1 MPSPLARQPGS
12 ARRLNPAGGALRVTI
27 VAESFLPYLSGVT
40 VSTDTLARGLG
51 AAGHEVLVVA
61 PRPADGAAPPSA
73 GSAGPEPAYAWLPSY
88 QPPAPAPPGYRM
100 PWPVPSAALRAAV
113 AFGPDVVHAQSPF
126 VAGLMAR
133 RLARR
138 AGAPLV
144 FTHHTRF
151 ADYRHYFGP
160 LAGPGAAAMGAYLRA
175 FWAGCAAIVAPGS
188 ELADE
193 IRVRLGA
200 RQRPLVR
207 SIPTGVD
214 LAAIRGLPRPDVRT
228 AAGWP
233 PDAVVVASLGRLA
246 PEKNVDL
253 LVDAFALAAGVDPD
267 MRLLLVG
274 GGPSEAALRDRATRP
289 DLAGR
294 LHLSGQLPRRE
305 AISLIRGAD
314 LFAFASR
321 TETQGLVL
329 AEALAAGLPVVALEG
344 PGVRDSLRDGVDG
357 VMVPGAPV
365 SDRAVR
371 LAAAIGA
378 LAADSS
384 RRAALAAAAGTGADR
399 FDAARRVEEMVA
411 LYREV
416 LARPA

>member
-1 MPSPLARQPGS
+1 
-12 ARRLNPAGGALRVTI
+12 
-27 VAESFLPYLSGVT
+27 
-40 VSTDTLARGLG
+40 
-51 AAGHEVLVVA
+51 
-61 PRPADGAAPPSA
+61 
-73 GSAGPEPAYAWLPSY
+73 
-88 QPPAPAPPGYRM
+88 
-100 PWPVPSAALRAAV
+100 
-113 AFGPDVVHAQSPF
+113 VHAQSPF
-126 VAGLMAR
+126 VAGLLAR

-138 AGAPLV
+138 ASAPLV

-151 ADYRHYFGP
+151 GDYRHYLGP
-160 LAGPGAAAMGAYLRA
+160 LARPGAAAMDAYLRA

-193 IRVRLGA
+193 IRARLGA
-200 RQRPLVR
+200 RSRPMVR
-207 SIPTGVD
+207 AIPTGID
-214 LAAIRGLPRPDVRT
+214 LAAIRALPRPDVRT

-233 PDAVVVASLGRLA
+233 PEAVVVASLGRLA

-253 LVDAFALAAGVDPD
+253 LVDAFALAAGVDPG

-294 LHLSGQLPRRE
+294 LHLSGGLPRRE

-344 PGVRDSLRDGVDG
+344 PAVRDSLRDGVDG
-357 VMVPGAPV
+357 VIVAAEPA
-365 SDRAVR
+365 SDRTVR
-371 LAAAIGA
+371 VATAIGG

-384 RRAALAAAAGTGADR
+384 RRAALAAAAESGAER
-399 FDAARRVEEMVA
+399 FDAAGRVEEMVT

-416 LARPA
+416 LTRPA

>member
-1 MPSPLARQPGS
+1 MPSPAAP
-12 ARRLNPAGGALRVTI
+12 LRVAI
-27 VAESFLPYLSGVT
+27 LAESYLPYLSGVT
-40 VSTDTLARGLG
+40 VSTDALARGLR
-51 AAGHEVLVVA
+51 AAGHAVLVVA
-61 PRPADGAAPPSA
+61 PRPADGAAPANS
-73 GSAGPEPAYAWLPSY
+73 GSTGPDPTYAWLPSF
-88 QPPAPAPPGYRM
+88 QAPPPAPPGYRI

-113 AFGPDVVHAQSPF
+113 RFEPRVVHAQSPF
-126 VAGLMAR
+126 VSGLMAR

-138 AGAPLV
+138 TGAALV

-151 ADYRHYFGP
+151 GDYRHYLGP
-160 LAGPGAAAMGAYLRA
+160 LARPGSAAVDAYLRS

-188 ELADE
+188 ELAEE
-193 IRVRLGA
+193 IRARLGP
-200 RQRPLVR
+200 RQRPVVR

-214 LAAIRGLPRPDVRT
+214 VAAIRALPRPNVRN

-233 PDAVVVASLGRLA
+233 AEAVVVASLGRLA
-246 PEKNVDL
+246 PEKSVEL

-329 AEALAAGLPVVALEG
+329 AEALAAGLPVVAIDG
-344 PGVRDSLRDGVDG
+344 PGVRDSVRDGVDG
-357 VMVPGAPV
+357 VIVPAEPAGE
-365 SDRAVR
+365 RAVR
-371 LAAAIGA
+371 LAGAIGA
-378 LAADSS
+378 LAADAT
-384 RRAALAAAAGTGADR
+384 RREALAAAADSGAER
-399 FDAARRVEEMVA
+399 FEAARRVEEIVA

-416 LARPA
+416 LPPPD